1 MFRRTTSFALALA
14 FALLPT
20 LARAQSDT
28 GEITITV
35 VDTST
40 GQPLDDARVFLTGA
54 MLVSALTQKSGTVK
68 YTDVPTGIYRVRVLR
83 RGYDGARSNEF
94 EVLDGKDVTV
104 KFAMIPSQAGQQ
116 AGSNL
121 RIIGAVTVRS
131 NVQINTNDISDE
143 SPIRRISDSMMD
155 ALDKLAGVSVNQDSN
170 DPDSAVTVS
179 LNGHDESQTAISLDG
194 IPLGMPGTAT
204 NMRGVNSDLF
214 AGSSVSFSPTAG
226 GLGGGVN
233 FRTIEPTQSWN
244 EKLSTTYGTYDRWN
258 YAIQATG
265 SVGPL
270 GIAVMHTDR
279 GSNNPLTFQDY
290 EDSSGLTY
298 PHGGYTENLGDLV
311 KLRYRFADAVTL
323 TGSFLSSNGAI

>member
-104 KFAMIPSQAGQQ
+104 KFAMSVTQVASNGNNGNLKVI
-116 AGSNL
+116 GS
-121 RIIGAVTVRS
+121 VVVKS
-131 NVQINTNDISDE
+131 NV
-143 SPIRRISDSMMD
+143 
-155 ALDKLAGVSVNQDSN
+155 
-170 DPDSAVTVS
+170 
-179 LNGHDESQTAISLDG
+179 
-194 IPLGMPGTAT
+194 
-204 NMRGVNSDLF
+204 
-214 AGSSVSFSPTAG
+214 
-226 GLGGGVN
+226 
-233 FRTIEPTQSWN
+233 
-244 EKLSTTYGTYDRWN
+244 
-258 YAIQATG
+258 
-265 SVGPL
+265 
-270 GIAVMHTDR
+270 
-279 GSNNPLTFQDY
+279 
-290 EDSSGLTY
+290 
-298 PHGGYTENLGDLV
+298 
-311 KLRYRFADAVTL
+311 
-323 TGSFLSSNGAI
+323 